1 MSFRLLVTCQSLKGS
16 GYIAGFKLK
25 LLTIYQNIS
34 QLNEIYGV
42 EGAKTL
48 MSAHPCRIIYA
59 VSEEDDAKKI
69 SEKLGY
75 ITTKSTGSSKTSGR
89 STSKSSSESEAQ
101 RLVLQDWER
110 WILKKNLSF
119 LKVKTRLKLKALYFL
134 DPYFMDRLMMVS
146 PKLTELTASLNKTK
160 KVLGVKGLKYPSKE
174 KNAPSVSWS
183 QRFYYM
189 KKC

>member
-1 MSFRLLVTCQSLKGS
+1 MEVTLRENPDFDPTLKHDCLMFPDEFPS
-16 GYIAGFKLK
+16 IGYMPIIKKVRVILPGLNSN
-25 LLTIYQNIS
+25 LTIYQNIS

-101 RLVLQDWER
+101 RALVLPQ
-110 WILKKNLSF
+110 
-119 LKVKTRLKLKALYFL
+119 
-134 DPYFMDRLMMVS
+134 
-146 PKLTELTASLNKTK
+146 ELGN
-160 KVLGVKGLKYPSKE
+160 VG
-174 KNAPSVSWS
+174 
-183 QRFYYM
+183 F
-189 KKC
+189 

>member
-1 MSFRLLVTCQSLKGS
+1 
-16 GYIAGFKLK
+16 
-25 LLTIYQNIS
+25 
-34 QLNEIYGV
+34 
-42 EGAKTL
+42 

-101 RLVLQDWER
+101 RALVLSRRSWER
-110 WILKKNLSF
+110 WIFKEEFIILKGENP
-119 LKVKTRLKLKALYFL
+119 VKAEKALYFL

-160 KVLGVKGLKYPSKE
+160 KYWVLKGLNILLKK
-174 KNAPSVSWS
+174 KMLSVGELESEVLL
-183 QRFYYM
+183 
-189 KKC
+189 